1 MPSRNIIRKLSYK
14 NTYVNSQKVRKT
26 CGFQAVFLHTRSAI
40 SLEKKP
46 FLWYAYYRQKE
57 PGEKEMEPFFSEEQ
71 LNNMSR
77 ENLIGLMKIMK
88 DQTIKKDM
96 EIQLLK
102 DKQRELEF
110 INAMLSDRL
119 ALAQRKQ
126 FGSSSEKYAEGYE
139 QLDLFNEAE
148 TSADPE
154 AGEPSFEEIHPC
166 SYKRKK
172 RTGKKEE
179 DLSGFEVTETL
190 EYRLTG
196 EDCYCP
202 DCGKKYKIVTKET
215 VKRLKFVPAK
225 FEVVE
230 EVTYVYSCPE
240 CGSMRRPEK
249 IPPLVSGGSIATPS
263 LVAGIMNAKY
273 VNGMPLARQEREF
286 ARYGL
291 NLSTKTMANWVIGC
305 ADRYLKLLYDR
316 MKEEFLKSRYIHCDE
331 TRIQVTGEPDQ
342 KGSTQN
348 WMWVYLTDEYSGS
361 PQMALFDYERTRAG
375 YHPVEFL
382 DGCFHGYL
390 TCDGYQAYHGLDN
403 SITVTG
409 CFTHARRRFDA
420 ALTALKKD
428 FTKEQLKETVAYQAM
443 ARIGILYKV
452 EELIRNKTP
461 EERYE
466 ERQKQ
471 SRPIVD
477 ALFEWLHSMEDSV
490 DRSSLIGDAILYT
503 INQEMYLR
511 RYLEDGRLSID
522 NNSAERAIKNFAVG
536 RRNWL
541 FARSIRGAD
550 ASAVVYSITETALLN
565 GLKPYVYLTYI
576 LDQLRQ
582 MGPFPKPEEL
592 DRLLPWSD
600 DLPDG
605 FRTKNQG

>member
-1 MPSRNIIRKLSYK
+1 
-14 NTYVNSQKVRKT
+14 
-26 CGFQAVFLHTRSAI
+26 
-40 SLEKKP
+40 
-46 FLWYAYYRQKE
+46 
-57 PGEKEMEPFFSEEQ
+57 MEPFFTEEQ
-71 LNNMSR
+71 LNGMSR
-77 ENLIGLMKIMK
+77 ENLIELMKLMK
-88 DQTIKKDM
+88 EQSAKKDT

-102 DKQRELEF
+102 DKQKELEF
-110 INAMLSDRL
+110 MNAMLSDRL
-119 ALAQRKQ
+119 ALARRKQ

-139 QLDLFNEAE
+139 QMDLFNEAE
-148 TSADPE
+148 ASADPE
-154 AGEPSFEEIHPC
+154 AGEPTFEEVHPS

-179 DLSGFEVTETL
+179 DLSDFEVTETI
-190 EYRLTG
+190 EYKLAG
-196 EDCYCP
+196 EDRYCP
-202 DCGKKYKIVTKET
+202 ECGKKYKIVTKET

-240 CGSMRRPEK
+240 CGFMKRPEK
-249 IPPLVSGGSIATPS
+249 TPPLVSGGSIATPS

-286 ARYGL
+286 ARYNL
-291 NLSTKTMANWVIGC
+291 NLSTKTMANWIIGC
-305 ADRYLKLLYDR
+305 ANRYLKPLYDR

-331 TRIQVTGEPDQ
+331 TRIQVIGEPDQ
-342 KGSTQN
+342 KGTTQN
-348 WMWVYLTDEYSGS
+348 WMWVYLTDEYSES
-361 PQMALFDYERTRAG
+361 PRMALFDYERTRAG
-375 YHPVEFL
+375 YHPVKFL
-382 DGCFHGYL
+382 DGRFHGYL
-390 TCDGYQAYHGLDN
+390 TCDGYQAYHGLDD

-428 FTKEQLKETVAYQAM
+428 FTREQLKETVAYNAM
-443 ARIGILYKV
+443 TRIGILYKV

-471 SRPIVD
+471 SRPVVD

-503 INQEMYLR
+503 LNQEPYLR
-511 RYLEDGRLSID
+511 RYLDDGHLSID

-541 FARSIRGAD
+541 FAKSIRGAD

-565 GLKPYVYLTYI
+565 GLKPYVYLTYV
-576 LDQLRQ
+576 LDQIRQ
-582 MGPFPKPEEL
+582 MGPFPKPDEL
-592 DRLLPWSD
+592 ERLLPWSD
-600 DLPDG
+600 DLPEE
-605 FRTKNQG
+605 FRTKNRG

>member
-1 MPSRNIIRKLSYK
+1 
-14 NTYVNSQKVRKT
+14 
-26 CGFQAVFLHTRSAI
+26 
-40 SLEKKP
+40 
-46 FLWYAYYRQKE
+46 
-57 PGEKEMEPFFSEEQ
+57 MEPFFTEEQ
-71 LNNMSR
+71 LNGMSR
-77 ENLIGLMKIMK
+77 ENLIELMKLMK
-88 DQTIKKDM
+88 EQSAKKDT

-102 DKQRELEF
+102 DKQKELEF
-110 INAMLSDRL
+110 MNAMLSDRL
-119 ALAQRKQ
+119 ALARRKQ

-139 QLDLFNEAE
+139 QMDLFNEAE
-148 TSADPE
+148 ASADPE
-154 AGEPSFEEIHPC
+154 AEEPTFEEVHPS

-179 DLSGFEVTETL
+179 DLSGFEVTETI
-190 EYRLTG
+190 EYKLAG
-196 EDCYCP
+196 EDRYCP
-202 DCGKKYKIVTKET
+202 ECGKKYKIVTKET

-240 CGSMRRPEK
+240 CGFMKRPEK
-249 IPPLVSGGSIATPS
+249 TPPLVSGGSIATPS

-286 ARYGL
+286 ARYNL
-291 NLSTKTMANWVIGC
+291 NLSTKTMANWIIGC
-305 ADRYLKLLYDR
+305 ANRYLKPLYDR

-331 TRIQVTGEPDQ
+331 TRIQVIGEPDQ
-342 KGSTQN
+342 KGTTQN
-348 WMWVYLTDEYSGS
+348 WMWVYLTDEYSES
-361 PQMALFDYERTRAG
+361 LRMALFDYERTRAG
-375 YHPVEFL
+375 YHPVKFL
-382 DGCFHGYL
+382 DGRFHGYL
-390 TCDGYQAYHGLDN
+390 TCDGYQAYHGLDD

-428 FTKEQLKETVAYQAM
+428 FTREQLKETVAYNAM
-443 ARIGILYKV
+443 TRIGILYKV

-471 SRPIVD
+471 SRPVVD

-503 INQEMYLR
+503 LNQEPYLR
-511 RYLEDGRLSID
+511 RYLDDGHLSID

-541 FARSIRGAD
+541 FAKSIRGAD

-565 GLKPYVYLTYI
+565 GLKPYVYLTYV
-576 LDQLRQ
+576 LDQIRQ
-582 MGPFPKPEEL
+582 MGPFPKPDEL
-592 DRLLPWSD
+592 ERLLPWSD
-600 DLPDG
+600 DLPEE
-605 FRTKNQG
+605 FRTKNRG

>member
-1 MPSRNIIRKLSYK
+1 
-14 NTYVNSQKVRKT
+14 
-26 CGFQAVFLHTRSAI
+26 
-40 SLEKKP
+40 
-46 FLWYAYYRQKE
+46 
-57 PGEKEMEPFFSEEQ
+57 MEPFFTEEQ

-77 ENLIGLMKIMK
+77 ENLIEIMKIMK
-88 DQTIKKDM
+88 EQSAKKDT

-102 DKQRELEF
+102 DKQKELEF
-110 INAMLSDRL
+110 MNAMLSDRL
-119 ALAQRKQ
+119 ALARRKQ

-139 QLDLFNEAE
+139 QMDLFNEAE
-148 TSADPE
+148 ASADPE
-154 AGEPSFEEIHPC
+154 AEGPCFEEIHPS

-172 RTGKKEE
+172 RIGKKEE
-179 DLSGFEVTETL
+179 DLSGFEVTETI
-190 EYRLTG
+190 EYKLAG
-196 EDCYCP
+196 EDRYCP
-202 DCGKKYKIVTKET
+202 DCGKKYKVVTRET

-240 CGSMRRPEK
+240 CGSMKRPEK
-249 IPPLVSGGSIATPS
+249 IPPLVSGGSIATSS

-286 ARYGL
+286 ARYNL
-291 NLSTKTMANWVIGC
+291 NLSTKTMANWIIGC
-305 ADRYLKLLYDR
+305 ADRYLKPLYDR

-331 TRIQVTGEPDQ
+331 TRIQVIGEPDQ
-342 KGSTQN
+342 KGSTRN
-348 WMWVYLTDEYSGS
+348 WMWVYLTDEYSGA
-361 PQMALFDYERTRAG
+361 PRMALFDYERTRTG
-375 YHPVEFL
+375 YHPVKFL
-382 DGCFHGYL
+382 DGRFHGYL
-390 TCDGYQAYHGLDN
+390 TCDGYQAYHGLDD

-428 FTKEQLKETVAYQAM
+428 FTREQLKETVAYNAM
-443 ARIGILYKV
+443 TRIGVLYKI

-471 SRPIVD
+471 SRPVVD

-503 INQEMYLR
+503 LNQEPYLR
-511 RYLEDGRLSID
+511 RYLDDGHLSID

-541 FARSIRGAD
+541 FAKSIRGAD
-550 ASAVVYSITETALLN
+550 ASAVVYSVTETALLN
-565 GLKPYVYLTYI
+565 GLKPYVYLTYV
-576 LDQLRQ
+576 LDQIRQ
-582 MGPFPKPEEL
+582 MGSFPKPEEL

-600 DLPDG
+600 DLPDE